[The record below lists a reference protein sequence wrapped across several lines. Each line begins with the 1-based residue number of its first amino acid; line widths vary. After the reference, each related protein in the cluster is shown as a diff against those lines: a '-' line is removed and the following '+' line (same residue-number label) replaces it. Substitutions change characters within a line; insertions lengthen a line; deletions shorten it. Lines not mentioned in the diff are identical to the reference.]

1 MASQTVT
8 GTGSTVN
15 DGGTVVNGGNIGG
28 DGDTAKFTKNLALTD
43 VNGTGA
49 RTGSVIVA
57 KSGGSATAPATTL
70 ETNPDG
76 IQTALSAGTLA
87 YFPSSDDRN
96 FIVRGA
102 GSTAAGKINNSATN
116 GARLTMPAGDV
127 NDHGRIPVSIISTMS
142 HGVRDIEVTALPN
155 KDRHPE
161 MTRTGGGA
169 PSAFRNPAD
178 DTAAVRSEI
187 DPSRA
192 VPGELTYMF
201 GGKNPKSDDYKSKEA
216 AES

>member
-1 MASQTVT
+1 MASQTVK

-15 DGGTVVNGGNIGG
+15 DGGTVVNGGNVGG

-43 VNGTGA
+43 VNGTGPK
-49 RTGSVIVA
+49 TGSVVVA
-57 KSGGSATAPATTL
+57 KSGGSATAPAPTL

-76 IQTALSAGTLA
+76 IKGALDGGTLA
-87 YFPSSDDRN
+87 YFPSATDRN

-116 GARLTMPAGDV
+116 GARLTSPAGDMS
-127 NDHGRIPVSIISTMS
+127 DHGRVPVSIISTMS
-142 HGVRDIEVTALPN
+142 HGVRDIKVTALPN
-155 KDRHPE
+155 NDRHPE
-161 MTRTGGGA
+161 MTLTGGGA
-169 PSAFRNPAD
+169 PSTFSNPAD
-178 DTAAVRSEI
+178 GTAAVRSEI